1 MPPDEGQRSAEEL
14 RLSAEEIIR
23 ETVRTGAVEPALA
36 LECIYY
42 AREPD
47 LVAILRR
54 VAALSET
61 DRLRVVAFLRDLTG
75 SRSDPPDEPAGAH

>member
-1 MPPDEGQRSAEEL
+1 MPPDEGQHRAQEL
-14 RLSAEEIIR
+14 RRSAEEIIR
-23 ETVRTGAVEPALA
+23 ETVRAGAVEPALA

-61 DRLRVVAFLRDLTG
+61 DRLRVVAFLQDLTG
-75 SRSDPPDEPAGAH
+75 SRRDPPDGPAGAR

>member
-1 MPPDEGQRSAEEL
+1 MPPDEGQHRAQEL
-14 RLSAEEIIR
+14 RRSAEEIIR

-75 SRSDPPDEPAGAH
+75 SRRNPPDEPAGAH

>member
-1 MPPDEGQRSAEEL
+1 MPSDEGQHQREEL
-14 RLSAEEIIR
+14 RRSAEEIIR

-54 VAALSET
+54 W
-61 DRLRVVAFLRDLTG
+61 RR
-75 SRSDPPDEPAGAH
+75 